1 MHADLHMR
9 RRLLLVSYQSY
20 LKSEAEFDAALR
32 DMRSWFPSGRRPYRA
47 SIGNPGSPIRRLY
60 DQRDRAL
67 LRLAVAREKFETAK
81 RSLEGRRPVYK
92 RRTLLI
98 TFTD

>member
-1 MHADLHMR
+1 MHADLQTR
-9 RRLLLVSYQSY
+9 RRLLLVAYQRY
-20 LKSEAEFDAALR
+20 LESEAEFNSALR

-47 SIGNPGSPIRRLY
+47 TIGNPGSPIRQLY

-81 RSLEGRRPVYK
+81 RRLESRRPVSS
-92 RRTLLI
+92 RRTLFI
-98 TFTD
+98 TFAD